1 MTRLLFAKPLV
12 TIIVPTYNYGHFIS
26 DTLDNIQAQT
36 YKNWECIVVDDGSVD
51 DTRKIVQGFIAI
63 DDRIRYF
70 YQENQCQAV
79 ARNTG
84 LKNSNGKYIQFLDA
98 DDLMEDRKLEH
109 QVAFLEDHDEVDI
122 TYSSTRY
129 FTTEDPLAR
138 WYFMHSSDAEWIP
151 EVAGMGR
158 EIIKMIIGNNI
169 MTINSPLMRRTVV
182 DDVGFFDKSLKLVE
196 DWGFW
201 IRCALKGKY
210 IQYKNWDDAMALVR
224 SHSSSFSRNKKQ
236 VNQSAVLMREK
247 LNKLIKDPDILLL
260 NQQLL
265 AELKEWM
272 KNIDLTCKDLKTF
285 IREDQSFILV
295 DEDQL
300 RNELL
305 NFSVI
310 PFIEKNGEYHGM
322 PDTDQSAIQEYER
335 LKKSGAEFIVFAWT
349 SFWAIDFYV
358 GLIEH
363 TLSGGIKVL
372 SNDRLEIFYLGNK

>member
-36 YKNWECIVVDDGSVD
+36 YKNWECIVVDDGFVD

-196 DWGFW
+196 DWDFW